1 MELRSGD
8 AWDYLR
14 LKSTFQESDS
24 NAVYSDGKVLPV
36 LIRDIGGVQQRAV
49 EIGDQLFEAEKER
62 GFLRFERIP
71 VPIVEP
77 PTPVQKPDT
86 WTPPPPIAIPGAA
99 STAQDEKW
107 QPRFHKLSLTR
118 TSRGRL
124 FVDKCLGV
132 DYDSKEK
139 IYECTCGT
147 CRKTVQAT
155 QSDLLLERPITKS
168 CSAHS

>member
-1 MELRSGD
+1 MSLRTGD

-36 LIRDIGGVQQRAV
+36 LIRDIGGVQQYAV
-49 EIGDQLFEAEKER
+49 EINDQLFEAAKVT
-62 GFLRFERIP
+62 GFLRYQQIP
-71 VPIVEP
+71 QPVVEP
-77 PTPVQKPDT
+77 PTPPVQKVDS

-118 TSRGRL
+118 TWRGRL
-124 FVDKCLGV
+124 FVDKFL
-132 DYDSKEK
+132 DFDPQSREK
-139 IYECTCGT
+139 IYQCTCGT
-147 CRKTVQAT
+147 CHRTVQAS

-168 CSAHS
+168 CAAH